1 MTLSWVKEQAMQHTG
16 DEEGSSGA
24 ISQERATGL
33 LPLVAKNLRRLRT
46 HKGLSLERL
55 ARASGVS
62 RAMLSQ
68 IELARSA
75 PTINTVWRIAS
86 ALGVPFGAL
95 LGASEDQQPTVLR
108 SEGAA
113 RLSSADGSFVSRPLF
128 PFGQGPRKGE
138 LYELRLAGNGR
149 EQAAAHPPGTQE
161 NLVVASGRL
170 ILEAAGAR
178 YTLETGD
185 AIVFSADVTHGY
197 INPDAVECV
206 MYLMMLYP

>member
-1 MTLSWVKEQAMQHTG
+1 MRHT
-16 DEEGSSGA
+16 DESEGGSGA
-24 ISQERATGL
+24 VSEERAHGV

-46 HKGLSLERL
+46 NKGFSLERL

-68 IELARSA
+68 IEHARSA
-75 PTINTVWRIAS
+75 PTINTLWRIAS
-86 ALGVPFGAL
+86 ALGIPFGAL
-95 LGASEDQQPTVLR
+95 LGTSEELQPTVLR

-113 RLSSADGSFVSRPLF
+113 RLSSADGGFVSRPLF

-138 LYELRLAGNGR
+138 LYELRLVPHGQ
-149 EQAAAHPPGTQE
+149 EQAVAHPPGTEE

-170 ILEAAGAR
+170 ILDTAGSR

-185 AIVFSADVTHGY
+185 AIVFNADAAHTY
-197 INPDAVECV
+197 INPGSSECV

>member
-1 MTLSWVKEQAMQHTG
+1 MRHTSDG
-16 DEEGSSGA
+16 GGASGA
-24 ISQERATGL
+24 GSEERVPGV

-46 HKGLSLERL
+46 NKGFSLERL

-75 PTINTVWRIAS
+75 PTINTLWRIAN
-86 ALGVPFGAL
+86 ALGIPFGAL
-95 LGASEDQQPTVLR
+95 LGAGDELQPTVMR

-138 LYELRLAGNGR
+138 LYELRLAPNAR
-149 EQAAAHPPGTQE
+149 EQAVGHPPGTQE
-161 NLVVASGRL
+161 TLAVASGRL
-170 ILEAAGAR
+170 LLDTAGSR

-185 AIVFSADVTHGY
+185 AIVFNADAAHSY

-206 MYLMMLYP
+206 MFLMMLYA